1 MAEARIHTSEA
12 SCRCVQCI
20 QNRTYERFY
29 NSAQSETWIS
39 SDNVDS
45 RCEMPSQTLGSI
57 VNVEQNRPPSDSSD
71 STSTTESLN
80 NAQHGIIA
88 ISPVDSS
95 QTSLTMSNVQSD
107 VAQDSTRY
115 TSETASISETSSS
128 ANQADEFPNYSQIM
142 SDFNNYSGRFGLI
155 HYREVNSEVD
165 DDSDSSSE
173 DSTSDDESSDPNIQL
188 CPLNDTDGC
197 EDDCPYLHGELC
209 YVCRTHNLNP
219 FEPEKHLDACVAQH
233 ETQSQDMECSICME
247 KVWESE
253 IDYNFAIQENCFHC
267 FCSTCLDSWRQNV
280 AMANNEA
287 CPVCRTPSGH
297 AIASK
302 YWLTCPLSKKK
313 VIEWMKENEQEIDY

>member
-1 MAEARIHTSEA
+1 MTEARNHTSEPG
-12 SCRCVQCI
+12 CRCVQCI

-57 VNVEQNRPPSDSSD
+57 VNAEQNRPPSDSSD

-95 QTSLTMSNVQSD
+95 QTSLTMSDVQSD

-115 TSETASISETSSS
+115 TSETASTSETSSS
-128 ANQADEFPNYSQIM
+128 
-142 SDFNNYSGRFGLI
+142 
-155 HYREVNSEVD
+155 VNSEVD

-197 EDDCPYLHGELC
+197 EDDCPYLHGDLC
-209 YVCRTHNLNP
+209 YVCRTDNLNP
-219 FEPEKHLDACVAQH
+219 FEPEKHLDVCVAQH

-267 FCSTCLDSWRQNV
+267 ICSTCLDSWRQNV